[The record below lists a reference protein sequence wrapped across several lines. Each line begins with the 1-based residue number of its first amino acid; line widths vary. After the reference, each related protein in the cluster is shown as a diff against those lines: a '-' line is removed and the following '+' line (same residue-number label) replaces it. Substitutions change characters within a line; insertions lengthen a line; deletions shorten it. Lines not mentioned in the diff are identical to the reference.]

1 MFSRSFIRSPKETA
15 QAITARANPTR
26 ESVRRSS
33 ACSGEHN
40 YTYAHT
46 GFRTFQDTH
55 ESSSNYTENLIK
67 DYNQV
72 YEEGKP
78 TLPYHAALT
87 ALHHKTASTAVTRFL
102 GQMKTTLQLVHMHD
116 TSTSAP
122 TPTTH
127 DYARSQHLLSK
138 MEFALPPYHPKRTVI
153 VRGTGV
159 GVMNFDPTQLPLEQ
173 RFIKSCC
180 HQESSADT
188 CCCHVGSS
196 HESVQYVNYRGDLI
210 TVHYFPRKNEYFNT
224 AFRMWGDNSDRE
236 KAVPHS
242 PKSEVSDTE
251 IFPCSFDN
259 ELEDEIQMAT
269 EAVEEGFTYV
279 WKNKSYQRRHQ
290 RRQRRCQQLASGE
303 LPKYG
308 LILVHV
314 ETKEIR
320 AANPDPNDEDRC
332 QSFAARYEHIRDYVH
347 ARAITKDTLAPPV
360 AATTEAHAP
369 RFNTADLLPFQIHR
383 LITHN
388 DNLYSIQHIQR
399 PLSDTSIVIA
409 HAASRLQVTEISALK
424 IHQRHRLTATASFA
438 ALLAIRL
445 SAERGY
451 TAPVATILHHRMI
464 QHILRRATG
473 SVACAKEISAPYIKS
488 ESPFKCLPDERICEL
503 RAEAELR
510 FDTENPSG
518 VPLTWRSSGFNANM
532 SRPCCTLGGP
542 IEYHT
547 AKYYA
552 QKCLELIGN
561 PDDGADT
568 AAAAASARWS
578 ELDAQVKRVRRGE
591 MTANEVFA
599 SPQHDNWVFMTHYTY
614 IVACRLFLAAIEFW
628 RDVSESAKSFVG
640 VGQTCPSVWRNSNIC
655 KDSPR
660 SLQTV
665 QIVHEMYSFILRTA
679 RIISPEYIAMFGM
692 NQRYMNSLVQR
703 TKYLTYHDGDE
714 TSALMFGF
722 LLPAMMTP
730 DVHLDIFVEGHI
742 FQHPALYVKMSDP
755 VFGPLKKQFKDMIP
769 ARHTGTIDRT
779 TLMSEVRQKYRS

>member
-102 GQMKTTLQLVHMHD
+102 GQMKTTLQLVHMH
-116 TSTSAP
+116 
-122 TPTTH
+122 
-127 DYARSQHLLSK
+127 
-138 MEFALPPYHPKRTVI
+138 
-153 VRGTGV
+153 
-159 GVMNFDPTQLPLEQ
+159 
-173 RFIKSCC
+173 
-180 HQESSADT
+180 
-188 CCCHVGSS
+188 
-196 HESVQYVNYRGDLI
+196 
-210 TVHYFPRKNEYFNT
+210 
-224 AFRMWGDNSDRE
+224 
-236 KAVPHS
+236 
-242 PKSEVSDTE
+242 
-251 IFPCSFDN
+251 
-259 ELEDEIQMAT
+259 
-269 EAVEEGFTYV
+269 
-279 WKNKSYQRRHQ
+279 
-290 RRQRRCQQLASGE
+290 
-303 LPKYG
+303 
-308 LILVHV
+308 
-314 ETKEIR
+314 
-320 AANPDPNDEDRC
+320 
-332 QSFAARYEHIRDYVH
+332 
-347 ARAITKDTLAPPV
+347 
-360 AATTEAHAP
+360 EAHAP
-369 RFNTADLLPFQIHR
+369 RFNTAELLPFQIHR

-568 AAAAASARWS
+568 AAAAAAAAAARWS

-755 VFGPLKKQFKDMIP
+755 VFGTLKKQFKDMIP